1 MTWLLNALLIGRRV
15 SPELKAVIR
24 SMIEDL
30 SAKAEKTASEADDA
44 AVQLIKAGLT
54 LLGIL

>member
-1 MTWLLNALLIGRRV
+1 MSWLLNALLIGRRV

-30 SAKAEKTASEADDA
+30 SLKAQKTPHEADDA

-54 LLGIL
+54 LLGLL